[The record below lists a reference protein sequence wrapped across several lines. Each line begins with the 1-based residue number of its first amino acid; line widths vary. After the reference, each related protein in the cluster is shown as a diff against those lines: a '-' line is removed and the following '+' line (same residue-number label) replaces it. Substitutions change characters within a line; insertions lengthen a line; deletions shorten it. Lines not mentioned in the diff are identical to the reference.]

1 MSMLK
6 EFKEFAMRGSVMDL
20 AIGVVLGAAFGLIV
34 ASLVSDVIM
43 PPIGLAMG
51 KVDFSQ
57 QRVVLKDAPDPAK
70 IDGATGLPAGEVS
83 IRYGR
88 FLNTIINFLI
98 VAFAIFVVV
107 KLINMTR
114 RKEAALGGPAGPTKS
129 EVLLT
134 EIRDLLARRQ

>member
-1 MSMLK
+1 MSLLK

-34 ASLVSDVIM
+34 ASLVSDVLM

-51 KVDFSQ
+51 KADFTQ
-57 QRVVLKDAPDPAK
+57 QRVVLKAAPDPGKVDA
-70 IDGATGLPAGEVS
+70 ATGLPAGEVS

-88 FLNTIINFLI
+88 FINTIINFLI
-98 VAFAIFVVV
+98 VAFAIFAVV

-129 EVLLT
+129 EQLLT
-134 EIRDLLARRQ
+134 EIRDLLARRP